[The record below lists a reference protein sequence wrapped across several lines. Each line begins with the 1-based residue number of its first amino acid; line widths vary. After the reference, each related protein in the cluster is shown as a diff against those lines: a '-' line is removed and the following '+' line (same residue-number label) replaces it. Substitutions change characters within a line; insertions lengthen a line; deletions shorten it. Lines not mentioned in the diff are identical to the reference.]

1 MTGCGSRQSEKEEL
15 LRVVHRRAQ
24 ALNSRDLGMYLGV
37 ISPAY
42 SDKGKDFDLLRD
54 GLEAGFKVYDRV
66 SYQSDEQKVTIDG
79 KRAEVAGKYRMK
91 VVIRGHEMVLDGTER
106 LTLAKEADGWKIIAG
121 L

>member
-1 MTGCGSRQSEKEEL
+1 MAGCGSHQAEKEDL
-15 LRVVHRRAQ
+15 LRVVQIRSQ
-24 ALNSRDLGMYLGV
+24 ALNSRNMGLYLGV

-42 SDKGKDFDLLRD
+42 SDKGKDLVLLRD
-54 GLEAGFKVYDRV
+54 GLEAGFKVYDHV
-66 SYQSDEQKVTIDG
+66 SYQADEQKVTING
-79 KRAEVAGKYRMK
+79 KRAEVAGRYRMK